1 METAVNLGWTASKN
15 ETTFGIGC
23 KVFTNF
29 KSWFH
34 ELFSLLL
41 LTNDFFSSLLW
52 KRMPSFVL
60 RSTTVLKLDLVI
72 NISSVMV
79 SHILFWITHPTRYS
93 SMHIQ
98 KIVTEIFI
106 FIFCQFLTLKIIIII
121 FFLFFPRC
129 YPIFVYVDWWKKFPT
144 RWTQTRLGFG
154 AWSLNIFSFP
164 FQVFVYIYILYNQF
178 TVLY

>member
-1 METAVNLGWTASKN
+1 MISRTFFFAVTCN
-15 ETTFGIGC
+15 
-23 KVFTNF
+23 
-29 KSWFH
+29 WFH
-34 ELFSLLL
+34 
-41 LTNDFFSSLLW
+41 DFFSSLLW

-79 SHILFWITHPTRYS
+79 SHILFWIMHPTRYS
-93 SMHIQ
+93 WMHYP
-98 KIVTEIFI
+98 KEMVTETFI